1 MTWPSLH
8 LRVVYAL
15 FTIASLV
22 LASGAMQKWA

>member
-1 MTWPSLH
+1 MKWRSLY

-22 LASGAMQKWA
+22 LASGALQKWK